1 MKEREMKR
9 ALCVACLALAWA
21 WAFPTQARADGPRRR
36 LHESAAED
44 RAGADVEAEV
54 QLGRE
59 VAARIL
65 GRYPL
70 FRDEALARYVALVG
84 NALARQSGRTEIEYR
99 FAVLDTRTVNA
110 YAAPGGY
117 IFITL
122 GALADVHDEAE
133 LAGVLAHEISHV
145 TRRHVVRELNV
156 KGWETGATAG
166 VARFLSGAG
175 ASAQEVMGQAVDGV
189 LKILFEKG
197 YKVEDEIEADRGGL
211 LLLAEVGYD
220 PTSLDRYL
228 ARAPSSGGTHPSQ
241 DVRRAELQGLASALG
256 LSRVENPLFKERFEN
271 HVKAR

>member
-9 ALCVACLALAWA
+9 VLCAAFLALAWT
-21 WAFPTQARADGPRRR
+21 WGFPGQPGAEDVRRR

-54 QLGRE
+54 LLGRE

-70 FRDEALARYVALVG
+70 VEDEALARYVSLVG

-99 FAVLDTRTVNA
+99 FAVLDTRTVDA
-110 YAAPGGY
+110 YSSPGGY
-117 IFITL
+117 IFVTR
-122 GALADVHDEAE
+122 GALAGMQDESE
-133 LAGVLAHEISHV
+133 LAGVLAHEIGHV
-145 TRRHVVRELNV
+145 TGRHVVKELNV

-175 ASAQEVMGQAVDGV
+175 ASAQEVMGQAVNGV

-197 YKVEDEIEADRGGL
+197 YKIEDEMDADRTGFML
-211 LLLAEVGYD
+211 LSEVGYD
-220 PTSLDRYL
+220 ATALDRYL
-228 ARAPSSGGTHPSQ
+228 ARVPFSDHTHPSQ
-241 DVRRAELQGLASALG
+241 DARRAELQGLASRLG
-256 LSRVENPLFKERFEN
+256 VVRVENPLLKERLEKN
-271 HVKAR
+271 VKVQ